1 MGYCF
6 HHLLWYQLRIQWCY
20 CFRFIKGSITP
31 PAETVDI
38 AVSVSDK
45 TSEDPIAGASV
56 TITDTTDSSITFTG
70 TSGSAGGCTLS
81 EVPLGT
87 YTVEATKEGYTDYED
102 EITVTAETT
111 TLAIIMEEAGDWW
124 N

>member
-1 MGYCF
+1 M
-6 HHLLWYQLRIQWCY
+6 
-20 CFRFIKGSITP
+20 
-31 PAETVDI
+31 DI

-111 TLAIIMEEAGDWW
+111 TLAIVMEEAGG
-124 N
+124 